1 MANENI
7 NDFDYTINAMFNS
20 DGTHKF
26 KSNEET
32 PSKSIE
38 ELSIQSKSVRPVK
51 YDKKR
56 KRKSKGIKEIAVKI
70 IILAGISAGL
80 ISGIHELKNVMDV
93 SQTAMEIKNTIGGVE
108 QDSLRIGEYNYS
120 EKRTNW
126 WYDIEQMANG
136 VLNENKEYD
145 IDTRIFGV
153 YNKMNEYNK
162 NEHMDALFSR
172 MSRIISE
179 NPNGYTKEEIASC
192 LHSSFQE
199 YLDSKGLNAEEYTDL
214 MNKIIKAY
222 AKDSIDEKELDDL
235 LTNLNDPGSRS
246 GGGR

>member
-20 DGTHKF
+20 DGTR
-26 KSNEET
+26 KSNKEEEN
-32 PSKSIE
+32 PN
-38 ELSIQSKSVRPVK
+38 KSVEEMSIKTPIVK
-51 YDKKR
+51 YNKRKKR
-56 KRKSKGIKEIAVKI
+56 KPKGIKDIAVKI
-70 IILAGISAGL
+70 IILSGISAGL
-80 ISGIHELKNVMDV
+80 ILGIHELN
-93 SQTAMEIKNTIGGVE
+93 TAMQIGKNASEIKNIIGGVE
-108 QDSLRIGEYNYS
+108 RDSFRSNGYNYS
-120 EKRTNW
+120 EKRTDW

-172 MSRIISE
+172 MSRIIAE
-179 NPNGYTKEEIASC
+179 NPNGYTKEEIVSC

-222 AKDSIDEKELDDL
+222 AKDSIDEKELSGL
-235 LTNLNDPGSRS
+235 LTNLNDPESRS